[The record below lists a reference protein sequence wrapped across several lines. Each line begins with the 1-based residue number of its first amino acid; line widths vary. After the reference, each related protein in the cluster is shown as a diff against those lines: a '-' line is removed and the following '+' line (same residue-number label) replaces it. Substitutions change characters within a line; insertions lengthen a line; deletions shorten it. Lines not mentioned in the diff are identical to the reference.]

1 LVNIDCRKSNLKT
14 YFSLEVY
21 VALSV
26 ASLHWD
32 FTCRN
37 FNLQTHLRL
46 DVNVALLV
54 TKFIIMCYN
63 NSTDLT
69 GDCDERWL
77 HFWRQSINCMPH
89 QQCTLHSRLW
99 CERVH
104 NLIYFSVSHPCLTAH
119 HATWENPSY
128 RFLSNYGESSTQI
141 SKQLYKITVIE
152 KLTMERATCD
162 QIVDNLTQSSK
173 LKSHQNTSHNS
184 YNCCWEQNSAPFFLY
199 WQLSNSYS
207 SQRET
212 WQWSHRQE
220 GGKWPTGIV

>member
-1 LVNIDCRKSNLKT
+1 LQKIQPRNLLQSGSLCCSFSGKSPLRFYLQK
-14 YFSLEVY
+14 
-21 VALSV
+21 
-26 ASLHWD
+26 
-32 FTCRN
+32 

-54 TKFIIMCYN
+54 TKFTIMCYN
-63 NSTDLT
+63 NSTDFT

-77 HFWRQSINCMPH
+77 HFWRQSIKQIVMWEGP
-89 QQCTLHSRLW
+89 QSYIL
-99 CERVH
+99 
-104 NLIYFSVSHPCLTAH
+104 SVSHPSLTAH

-141 SKQLYKITVIE
+141 SKQLYKTTVIE

-212 WQWSHRQE
+212 WQWSHHQE
-220 GGKWPTGIV
+220 GGKRPTGIV